1 MRTGIFL
8 AMILFAMA
16 ANAGTLEKCEAAQPS
31 AEGIEFCI
39 SAERSRSNN
48 RLRELNPVVLAAI
61 NQNSPAARRKALL
74 REYKRT
80 QAQHVRK
87 RQAVCRK
94 QAAGNA
100 RAACEADMN
109 FAHLDYLAVFT
120 DKAKL

>member
-1 MRTGIFL
+1 MRTCLFL
-8 AMILFAMA
+8 VLICVTA
-16 ANAGTLEKCEAAQPS
+16 ASNAGILEKCEATQAS
-31 AEGIEFCI
+31 AEDIQFCV

-48 RLRELNPVVLAAI
+48 RLRDMNPIVLAAI

-87 RQAVCRK
+87 RQAVCRN